1 MILVLNI
8 LIVFALGYWGYH
20 YAKLSDLKSFY
31 WSGLILKL
39 CAGISLGL
47 IYTYYYAYGDTWAM
61 FQEALKMQ
69 SIAFSSLDNFIDVY
83 FKNDFTAITDFS
95 YSIQPRAAFMSKII
109 APIAYV
115 SGGNYWLVSCYL
127 SLFSFAGFWMLA
139 NTTYRIFKHK
149 LLVVIPTLFFPSI
162 VFWSSGVIKE
172 SIAIGA
178 LALLF
183 SILTNF
189 YLQKRFRWTDLI
201 IVLVSLFLL
210 MYLKYYYAAVLIV
223 TYLTLLLSYFVIP
236 KKSSWYIELASVFGV
251 FILILSIAS
260 LTHPNFWP
268 SRFLAVIVDN
278 YYQYADISVEDN
290 MVLFDNLSPTI
301 FSLAIHSP
309 KALFAG
315 LFFPL
320 WTSTLDFLKLFSV
333 IENWVILIA
342 FIYSMSNFSLPK
354 DRDIRLL
361 FFAMTGF
368 IVIMSIFI
376 TFSSPNIGTL
386 VRYRIGYLI
395 IFLIIIGG
403 GISSRIKST

>member
-8 LIVFALGYWGYH
+8 LIVFALAYWGYH
-20 YAKLSDLKSFY
+20 YAKLSDLINFY
-31 WSGLILKL
+31 WPGLILKL

-47 IYTYYYAYGDTWAM
+47 IYTHYYEYGDTWAM
-61 FQEALKMQ
+61 FSEAVKLQ
-69 SIAFSSLDNFIDVY
+69 RIAFSSLDNFIDIY
-83 FKNDFTAITDFS
+83 FKSDFTAVANFS

-115 SGGNYWLVSCYL
+115 SGGNYWFVSCYL

-139 NTTYRIFKHK
+139 NTSYK
-149 LLVVIPTLFFPSI
+149 LFNNKWLVVIPSLFFPSI

-189 YLQKRFRWTDLI
+189 YLQKRFRLTDLI

-223 TYLTLLLSYFVIP
+223 TYLTLVVSYFVLP
-236 KKSSWYIELASVFGV
+236 KRSPWYLEMAGVFGI

-278 YYQYADISVEDN
+278 YHQYADKSVEDN

-301 FSLAIHSP
+301 LSLAVHSP

-320 WTSTLDFLKLFSV
+320 WTSTLDLLKVFSV
-333 IENWVILIA
+333 FENWFILIA
-342 FIYSMSNFSLPK
+342 FIYSMSKFSLPK

-361 FFAMTGF
+361 LFTMTGF
-368 IVIMSIFI
+368 IVIMAIFI
-376 TFSSPNIGTL
+376 TFSSPNMGTL

-403 GISSRIKST
+403 GVSSRIKST